1 MDEVPGGAHADA
13 APECVVCQRPIAGR
27 VYEIANRPYCRE
39 DYSRCAPGS
48 RGAWPSAL
56 ALLAGLLGFALLMQV
71 VGPALTPALDGGWR
85 TAIGLAL
92 AILPAI
98 LWLFVFQR
106 LDRLEPEPHQ
116 YLLGVMLLAALIAG
130 AVGDPLRRNLFALQF
145 WSDGRPLWA
154 IPVFALTQGTLL
166 ALIVYAAVRWSI
178 FLLDEFDERADGI
191 IYGTAAGLG
200 VGVLY
205 NVRYV
210 LEHDGLRLDVGVAR
224 IVVAALAMAS
234 IGGLVGYALGQVKF
248 EPHSPFYLPGFVVL
262 AALLTGLFEW
272 LASEAGTS
280 ALGYSA
286 WTAVLVAGLFAL
298 LVFGAVFALLRGA
311 VRETLATP
319 RVA

>member
-1 MDEVPGGAHADA
+1 MDQVPGGANAEA

-27 VYEIANRPYCRE
+27 VYEIAGRPYCRE

-48 RGAWPSAL
+48 RGTWPSAL
-56 ALLAGLLGFALLMQV
+56 AMLAGLLAFALLMQV

-92 AILPAI
+92 AILPAL

-106 LDRLEPEPHQ
+106 LDRLEQEPHH

-130 AVGDPLRRNLFALQF
+130 AVGDPLRRNLYGLQA

-154 IPVFALTQGTLL
+154 ISVFALTQGVLL
-166 ALIVYAAVRWSI
+166 ALIVYAAVRWSV

-210 LEHDGLRLDVGVAR
+210 LEHDGLRLDVGAAR

-248 EPHSPFYLPGFVVL
+248 EPHSPFYLPGFVLL
-262 AALLTGLFEW
+262 AALLTGVFEW
-272 LASEAGTS
+272 LTSEAGTS
-280 ALGYSA
+280 ALGYTA
-286 WTAVLVAGLFAL
+286 WAAVLVAALFAL
-298 LVFGAVFALLRGA
+298 VIFGAVFALLRGA
-311 VRETLATP
+311 VRETLAAP
-319 RVA
+319 GVA